1 MTGIITLLTGKLL
14 PYLIG
19 AATLILGILGYG
31 WKKKREGRQAEI
43 AKAKAIQAKN
53 LKITKAEAEA
63 TQARTDADVR
73 KRLKGRLKK

>member
-1 MTGIITLLTGKLL
+1 MTTIITLITGKFL

-19 AATLILGILGYG
+19 AGGLLLAFFGYG

-53 LKITKAEAEA
+53 LKITIAEAEA
-63 TQARTDADVR
+63 TQARTDAEVR
-73 KRLKGRLKK
+73 ARLKGRRK